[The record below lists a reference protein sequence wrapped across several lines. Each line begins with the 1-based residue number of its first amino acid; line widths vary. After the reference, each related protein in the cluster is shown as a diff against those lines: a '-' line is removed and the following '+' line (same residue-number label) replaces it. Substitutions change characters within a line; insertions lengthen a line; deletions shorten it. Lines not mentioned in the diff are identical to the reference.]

1 MRTWVRG
8 LMIVGTLAV
17 CGSYARMAS
26 AQTTAPVSPTRDSV
40 QSSVRVAMVY
50 DDNVL
55 AQVDPLPDFLLRVSP
70 FVSAQKADPKRLLTA
85 SYGFDAERYDKY
97 TELSAILA
105 RTNALASASWR
116 PTPKRKFDLTGGFAA
131 TNDSRELNTTTDL
144 ATQRRRSN
152 RIDLGGTFHQ
162 DLTRTTGFDAGYT
175 GDRASFGSFITYTN
189 GFDLRLSHK
198 LSTRASIFVDG
209 NSRQFYFGQL
219 GGTTISNAITGGCA
233 L

>member
-1 MRTWVRG
+1 CGRRSGLLPGGSSVGEQMRTWVRG

-189 GFDLRLSHK
+189 GFDLRLSH
-198 LSTRASIFVDG
+198 
-209 NSRQFYFGQL
+209 
-219 GGTTISNAITGGCA
+219 
-233 L
+233 